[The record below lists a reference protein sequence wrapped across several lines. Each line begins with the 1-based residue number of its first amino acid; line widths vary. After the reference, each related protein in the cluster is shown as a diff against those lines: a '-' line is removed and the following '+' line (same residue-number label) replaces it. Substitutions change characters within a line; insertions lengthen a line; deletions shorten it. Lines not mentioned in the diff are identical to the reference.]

1 MILIWEADTALAERY
16 RFALGADARTAD
28 TPAAVGRIITEDTA
42 LAQIVVGPHVD
53 LDTVWDLAEA
63 LRVERPEVGC
73 IVLRDRV
80 DVAVLTQA
88 LQLGVREVVSADDT
102 SALLEALR
110 RSQKLT
116 SRMVSYRSG
125 GGAESTHGK
134 VVTVF
139 SAKGGVG
146 KTAVS
151 TNLAVTLASSGART
165 LLVDLDLSFGDDAIS
180 LQLLPTR
187 TMTEAVAMTGS
198 IDGPGLASLV
208 TRHEAS
214 GLDVLCAPSNPADAD
229 RIPVQTVAEILRVGR
244 QHYDWVVVDTPP
256 SFTEHVLA
264 ACDISD
270 RLVLIA
276 TLDIPAVKNLKLSLD
291 TLDLLGVLKDSRFVV
306 INRADTKQGL
316 RVEDVM
322 SAIDQP
328 IAATIPHS
336 PSLPNSVNRGVALV
350 LDEPRHPV
358 SLAIRELADAHV
370 VGTMTDDPE
379 ARTSRRQRLTRSR
392 R

>member
-1 MILIWEADTALAERY
+1 MILLWEADRALAERY
-16 RFALGADARTAD
+16 RFTLGSDTTVAD

-88 LQLGVREVVSADDT
+88 LQLGVREVVPADDT

-110 RSQKLT
+110 RSQNLT
-116 SRMVSYRSG
+116 SRMVNYRSG
-125 GGAESTHGK
+125 GGAEVQHGK

-151 TNLAVTLASSGART
+151 TNLAVTLASGGART

-187 TMTEAVAMTGS
+187 TMTDAIAMTGS
-198 IDGPGLASLV
+198 IDEQGLASLV
-208 TRHEAS
+208 TRHEPS
-214 GLDVLCAPSNPADAD
+214 GLDVLCAPSSPADAD
-229 RIPVQTVAEILRVGR
+229 RIPVQTVSEILRVGR

-276 TLDIPAVKNLKLSLD
+276 TLDISAVKNLKLSLD
-291 TLDLLGVLKDSRFVV
+291 TLDLLGVLKDSRYVV

-316 RVEDVM
+316 RVEDVTA
-322 SAIDQP
+322 AINQP

-336 PSLPNSVNRGVALV
+336 ASLPNSVNRGVALV

-358 SLAIRELADAHV
+358 SLAIRELANAHV
-370 VGTMTDDPE
+370 MGGVTDDPE
-379 ARTSRRQRLTRSR
+379 ARTGRRQRLTRSR